1 VLSQQDISCANDS
14 RLRTLD
20 TLNRTRHTK
29 HVTCRNRNRLHSYGS
44 QSNTVFTLPRVHSDG
59 SRITEFPEM
68 LTMSEANTQT
78 RAPSAMPGNGLR
90 VYWYLLPL
98 ILGPLLFLL
107 TAFLVLPTRWFAY
120 HSRDIW
126 LESIGYG
133 DKLQDVNCQIL
144 VYGDS
149 TAEVG
154 VDPAVIERSTGLKTC
169 NIAQPEGLNL
179 LSQNIVLDRYLS
191 HNASP
196 RFLIFLFAA
205 EDFNPAAARKDH
217 GLFEAITYRM
227 RDHDRLSVL
236 LQLMRHPED
245 YFRWSYVGLHMMLD
259 GFLRER
265 EAHDSEDV
273 RERRK
278 GQLKIEEL
286 LMTKCTDSNRVS
298 PPDKNWAAAL
308 RSRYARPNMT
318 ILVDAMPLPSCDPGI
333 LKVQQQMQRVTDAP
347 VQQLPASVFYS
358 DGSHVNAAGSAL
370 LSEMLS
376 QQVLQR
382 IQWRPMEAGQ

>member
-1 VLSQQDISCANDS
+1 M
-14 RLRTLD
+14 
-20 TLNRTRHTK
+20 
-29 HVTCRNRNRLHSYGS
+29 
-44 QSNTVFTLPRVHSDG
+44 
-59 SRITEFPEM
+59 PE
-68 LTMSEANTQT
+68 ADTQT
-78 RAPSAMPGNGLR
+78 RAGSAMPRSRLR

-98 ILGPLLFLL
+98 LLGPLLFLL
-107 TAFLVLPTRWFAY
+107 TAFFLLPTRWFAY

-133 DKLQDVNCQIL
+133 DKLQNVNCQIL

-154 VDPAVIERSTGLKTC
+154 VDPGLMERSTGLKTC

-191 HNASP
+191 HNTSP
-196 RFLIFLFAA
+196 RFILFLFAA

-227 RDHDRLSVL
+227 RDNDKFPVL

-245 YFRWSYVGLHMMLD
+245 YFRWSYVGLHMALD
-259 GFLRER
+259 GFLRMR
-265 EAHDSEDV
+265 EAHDREDV
-273 RERRK
+273 REQRK
-278 GQLKIEEL
+278 GQLKIDESQ
-286 LMTKCTDSNRVS
+286 MTRCTDSNRLN

-308 RSRYARPNMT
+308 RSRYARPNTT
-318 ILVDAMPLPSCDPGI
+318 ILVYAMPLPSCDPGI
-333 LKVQQQMQRVTDAP
+333 LRVQQQLQRVTDAP
-347 VQQLPASVFYS
+347 VQQLPANVFYS
-358 DGSHVNAAGSAL
+358 DGSHVNAAGSAM

-376 QQVLQR
+376 QHVLQR
-382 IQWRPMEAGQ
+382 MQSRPMEAGQ